1 MSDDWGGQHQGT
13 GDGIRLWSG
22 QEDEHGDKAFEQ
34 ITDKGEYTAPEA
46 AVLEGVCGAGV
57 VVVAPF
63 YEVWLVEN
71 PGEYLGIQHATR

>member
-1 MSDDWGGQHQGT
+1 MSNHWGGQHQGT
-13 GDGIRLWSG
+13 GNGIWLWSG
-22 QEDEHGDKAFEQ
+22 QEGEHGDKPFEQ

-63 YEVWLVEN
+63 YEVWLVEK